1 MGRTKKS
8 AGGELPIIQQT
19 YDLIK
24 WYVPILNRLPR
35 DHKFN
40 LGDRIVSSLYDILE
54 ELIYARY
61 EKEKL
66 ARLEAINKR
75 LDVVTYQTRLLKDFE
90 LIDLR
95 RYGHVSKQLSD
106 IGRALGG
113 WIGQQRS
120 LVS

>member
-1 MGRTKKS
+1 MGKTKKS
-8 AGGELPIIQQT
+8 AGGELPIVQQT

-24 WYVPILNRLPR
+24 WYVPVLNRLPR

-40 LGDRIVSSLYDILE
+40 LGDRIVTALYDILE

-75 LDVVTYQTRLLKDFE
+75 LDVVNYQTRLLKDFE

-95 RYGHVSKQLSD
+95 RYGHVSKQLSE